1 MERELQVEEENGV
14 KWSGIVRAI
23 AQRRR
28 RTRLEPRRS
37 GESDGTTELEKMM
50 QTESRNWTK
59 QRLLQ
64 ERAGFILAKRKRGGT
79 QHDERRPGKVVG
91 KLSTHPITNG

>member
-28 RTRLEPRRS
+28 STRLEPRRS
-37 GESDGTTELEKMM
+37 GESDGTAELEKMM

-64 ERAGFILAKRKRGGT
+64 ERAVGFFWLKERGGELNIMMKEGL
-79 QHDERRPGKVVG
+79 ERLLV
-91 KLSTHPITNG
+91 N